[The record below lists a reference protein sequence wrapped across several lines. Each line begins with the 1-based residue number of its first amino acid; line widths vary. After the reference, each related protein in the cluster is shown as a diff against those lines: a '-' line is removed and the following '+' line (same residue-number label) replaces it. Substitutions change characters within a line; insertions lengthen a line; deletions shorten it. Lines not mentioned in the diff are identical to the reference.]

1 MMNFTSD
8 VQVYCNV
15 IKELF
20 SLEVNPEETLGLFRA
35 VGLLNPGGT
44 PYKERVK
51 KFFETANFSLHIVKA
66 LGRVSW
72 KKRVVLLECGCGRSY
87 LSFFINFLLSKAD
100 AREAYFMGV
109 DQNQRLI
116 EGCNQVK
123 EALGFKNMNF
133 YASKIIEFEP
143 PEVDEVHIVFSLHAC
158 DTATDEAIAKG
169 IQLKARYIIVAP
181 CCQREIVRQLG
192 RVSSGKVAHPL
203 RGLTEKHLLREQL
216 GITLTETLR
225 TLVLEAAGYQ
235 VDIFT
240 FVSSRYTPKNLMIR
254 AERTGRQRLEA
265 LQRYHELK
273 EFFNLRPKIE
283 DFLPH
288 VFGKG
293 EVTEEAINYEKYS

>member
-1 MMNFTSD
+1 MMNFTND
-8 VQVYCNV
+8 VQVYCKV

-35 VGLLNPGGT
+35 VGLINPGGA

-51 KFFETANFSLHIVKA
+51 KFFEVANFSLHIVKA
-66 LGRVSW
+66 LRGVSR

-87 LSFFINFLLSKAD
+87 LSFFINFLLSKID
-100 AREAYFMGV
+100 ARDAYFMGA
-109 DQNQRLI
+109 DQNQKLI

-123 EALGFKNMNF
+123 EVLGFKNMSF
-133 YASKIIEFEP
+133 YASKIIDFEP
-143 PEVDEVHIVFSLHAC
+143 PEEVDEVHMVFSLHAC
-158 DTATDEAIAKG
+158 DTATDETIAKG
-169 IQLKARYIIVAP
+169 IQLRARYIIATP

-192 RVSSGKVAHPL
+192 RVSSDKVAHPL

-225 TLVLEAAGYQ
+225 TLALEAAGYRA
-235 VDIFT
+235 DIFT
-240 FVSSRYTPKNLMIR
+240 FVPSRYTPKNLMIR

-273 EFFNLRPKIE
+273 EFFSLRPRIE
-283 DFLPH
+283 DFLPQ
-288 VFGKG
+288 VLGK
-293 EVTEEAINYEKYS
+293 ER